1 MASNILLSPTNT
13 GWRSCS
19 GLEASLSV
27 KNIAH
32 NFQFCIFKNVAIW
45 FQFVLLSPLVEKFLK
60 TKTIT
65 SIQTTNYPISEIDF
79 PAISVCSNTRVSKSR
94 YEAAMKNSKLPWK
107 NLTDFYNVQ
116 VSQVVASLVM
126 FDLHGS
132 GLNYSDDSLVYRN
145 YSEYLTGLM
154 AAVTYSCQ

>member
-1 MASNILLSPTNT
+1 M
-13 GWRSCS
+13 
-19 GLEASLSV
+19 
-27 KNIAH
+27 
-32 NFQFCIFKNVAIW
+32 
-45 FQFVLLSPLVEKFLK
+45 LLSPLVEKFLK

-107 NLTDFYNVQ
+107 NLTDYYNVQ

-154 AAVTYSCQ
+154 AAVSMVMV